1 MIRPRSIINGRYR
14 VERKIGEG
22 GMAIVYQGHDL
33 LLARDVAIKTP
44 RPQFTND
51 PAFRA
56 RFQREAR
63 ASASL
68 SHPNIID
75 VFDVGEEQGQPYIVM
90 ELVGGQTLKE
100 IIAAEAPFHPADVGE
115 LLRQVGGA
123 LDYAHK
129 RGYVHR
135 DIKPG
140 NILVDEHRRARVVD
154 FGIARGLADATLTDP
169 GGLGTANYVS
179 PEQASGLMATPASD
193 IYSAGIMA
201 FEMLTGE
208 VPFNGT
214 SPLAVAMQ
222 QLHDQPP
229 PPSSLQPSLSSATDA
244 VILRAL
250 EKDPTKRWPTVT
262 ALAEALS
269 GSGRVDRTAT
279 ARGLTPSVWPAAKSS
294 SAAPTFVIIAL
305 VLVAFAALLWVG
317 FRDLVPTG
325 SPPPPT
331 VISPIEPV
339 ITGAIEEAPTLTPV
353 PSPTPQPTAEP
364 TTTPEPT
371 PTATL
376 TPEPPPIVATDPQP
390 TMAPITQ
397 AQTVTVPDL
406 RGQPIGSVT
415 SSLIPLGLRFDMDGM
430 EPSDSVPMNSVISQR
445 PAPGTRVPPGTTIE
459 VTLSRGPSPFG
470 NNAP

>member
-1 MIRPRSIINGRYR
+1 VIRPRAIVNNRFR

-44 RPQFTND
+44 RPQFAND

-75 VFDVGEEQGQPYIVM
+75 VFDVGEENGQPYIVM
-90 ELVGGQTLKE
+90 ELVHGQTLKE

-154 FGIARGLADATLTDP
+154 FGIARGLADVTLTDP

-193 IYSAGIMA
+193 IYSAGVVA

-208 VPFNGT
+208 VPFQGT

-222 QLHDQPP
+222 QLHDPPP
-229 PPSSLQPSLSSATDA
+229 PPSSLQPSLSAATDA

-250 EKDPTKRWPTVT
+250 EKDPTKRWPSVT
-262 ALAEALS
+262 ALADALS
-269 GSGRVDRTAT
+269 GSGRVDRTAISGRM
-279 ARGLTPSVWPAAKSS
+279 APASWPAARSS
-294 SAAPTFVIIAL
+294 GAAPTLVIITL
-305 VLVAFAALLWVG
+305 VLAAFAALLWFG

-325 SPPPPT
+325 DLVTPT
-331 VISPIEPV
+331 VIAPIQPV
-339 ITGAIEEAPTLTPV
+339 ITGAIEETPTVTPE
-353 PSPTPQPTAEP
+353 PSPTREPTAEP
-364 TTTPEPT
+364 TTEPT
-371 PTATL
+371 SVPTAT
-376 TPEPPPIVATDPQP
+376 TAPEPPPIVAVQEQP
-390 TMAPITQ
+390 TLAPVTQ
-397 AQTVTVPDL
+397 TQQVAVPDL
-406 RGQPIGSVT
+406 RGQPIGAVT
-415 SSLIPLGLRFDMDGM
+415 SSLIPLGLRFTMDGM
-430 EPSDSVPMNSVISQR
+430 EPSDTVPMNSIISQR
-445 PAPGTRVPPGTTIE
+445 PAPGTRVPPGTTIQ
-459 VTLSRGPSPFG
+459 VTVSRGPSPFG
-470 NNAP
+470 NTSP

>member
-1 MIRPRSIINGRYR
+1 VIRPRTIINGRYR

-33 LLARDVAIKTP
+33 LLARDVAITTP
-44 RPQFTND
+44 RPQFAND

-56 RFQREAR
+56 RFSREAR

-75 VFDVGEEQGQPYIVM
+75 VFDVGEENGQPYLVM
-90 ELVGGQTLKE
+90 ELVRGQTLKE
-100 IIAAEAPFHPADVGE
+100 IIAAEAPFHPADVAE

-140 NILVDEHRRARVVD
+140 NILIDEHRRARVVD

-208 VPFNGT
+208 VPFKGT

-222 QLHDQPP
+222 QLHDPPP
-229 PPSSLQPSLSSATDA
+229 PPSSLQPTLSAATDA

-250 EKDPTKRWPTVT
+250 DKDPTKRWPTVT
-262 ALAEALS
+262 ALAEALG
-269 GSGRVDRTAT
+269 GSARVDRTLIGGGT
-279 ARGLTPSVWPAAKSS
+279 APSAWPTEKSS
-294 SAAPTFVIIAL
+294 STAPTMVIIVL
-305 VLVAFAALLWVG
+305 VLAAFAGLLWFG
-317 FRDLVPTG
+317 FRDLVP
-325 SPPPPT
+325 SSDPPPPT

-339 ITGAIEEAPTLTPV
+339 ITGAIDEAPTPTPL

-364 TTTPEPT
+364 TNTPAPT
-371 PTATL
+371 PTITAPT
-376 TPEPPPIVATDPQP
+376 EPPPIVASDLQP
-390 TMAPITQ
+390 TMAPVNQ
-397 AQTVTVPDL
+397 AQTVVVPDL
-406 RGQPIGSVT
+406 RGQPIGAVT
-415 SSLIPLGLRFDMDGM
+415 STLIPLGLRFDMDGM
-430 EPSDSVPMNSVISQR
+430 EPSNTVPMNSIISQR

-459 VTLSRGPSPFG
+459 VVVSRGPSPFG
-470 NNAP
+470 NNSP